1 MPLRK
6 SKLRFAIPLEEL
18 VALQKNYADYSL
30 DCDER
35 IAAREMSCGQ
45 SLSVLW
51 LWQLKLASAMIQCN
65 CIHHPCTIRCRLA
78 LFGTLDTNVSARIW
92 FATTTK
98 LFHITSS
105 NKKKYRISA
114 SNNFEWI
121 NGLSHFTRPFI
132 LAISQTF
139 TDVVHWLRF
148 FGKLFRNGNNTI
160 FTSKHG
166 QICTVLENCYQQSTW
181 RNIQKMKKTKSIIR
195 LPKQL

>member
-1 MPLRK
+1 MN
-6 SKLRFAIPLEEL
+6 
-18 VALQKNYADYSL
+18 ALLLGKG
-30 DCDER
+30 
-35 IAAREMSCGQ
+35 EMSCGQ

-114 SNNFEWI
+114 SNNVEWI
-121 NGLSHFTRPFI
+121 NGLSHFTWPFI

-139 TDVVHWLRF
+139 ADVIQWLRF
-148 FGKLFRNGNNTI
+148 FGKLFRNSLTGGMETTR
-160 FTSKHG
+160 FSH
-166 QICTVLENCYQQSTW
+166 
-181 RNIQKMKKTKSIIR
+181 RNMDKFVQF
-195 LPKQL
+195 